1 MIIKLWNNPNMYAKI
16 KLSHQKNCIIREI
29 VSAQKEQG
37 PAIAMEIYEKI
48 RYYREH
54 TD

>member
-16 KLSHQKNCIIREI
+16 KLSHSKNCIIREI

-48 RYYREH
+48 RHYREQ

>member
-16 KLSHQKNCIIREI
+16 KLSRSKNCIIREI
-29 VSAQKEQG
+29 DSAQKEQG
-37 PAIAMEIYEKI
+37 TVIAMEIYEKI